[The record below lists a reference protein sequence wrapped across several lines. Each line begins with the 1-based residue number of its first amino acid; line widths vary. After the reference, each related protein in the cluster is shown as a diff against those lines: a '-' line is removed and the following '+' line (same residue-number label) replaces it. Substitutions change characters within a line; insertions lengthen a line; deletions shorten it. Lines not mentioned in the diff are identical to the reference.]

1 MTTQK
6 KIAVVTG
13 SNRGLGYAISRQLSQ
28 IGNRV
33 ILTSRNET
41 DGLAAK
47 QQLTNQGFDVDYNCC
62 LFSNTSR
69 WRSARTVFCR
79 DAKVWWP
86 HSITMVG

>member
-1 MTTQK
+1 MTTEK
-6 KIAVVTG
+6 RIAVVTG

-47 QQLTNQGFDVDYNCC
+47 GQLTNEGLDGQ
-62 LFSNTSR
+62 S
-69 WRSARTVFCR
+69 
-79 DAKVWWP
+79 K
-86 HSITMVG
+86 MVQV

>member
-1 MTTQK
+1 MTTEK

-13 SNRGLGYAISRQLSQ
+13 SNRGLGYAISRQLSK

-47 QQLTNQGFDVDYNCC
+47 EPAYQ
-62 LFSNTSR
+62 SR
-69 WRSARTVFCR
+69 V
-79 DAKVWWP
+79 
-86 HSITMVG
+86 